1 MAVYVDHHLPLEGFP
16 LENLR
21 AYLTASG
28 WIQVDTERSGS
39 YWAKSDEDG
48 EIWLPSLTQVR
59 TFRTR
64 ILELLRIL
72 EDREGRPFREI
83 LGDVLDLDRDIQEIR
98 TFPGEKSGET
108 RLTDGV
114 EAVEG
119 IRKWIESA
127 AVSVAVGHPQA
138 LLPRRKPSRAQDLVS
153 ATKLLAPGAGSF
165 IWRISTPIADNPSQ
179 ESFSFE
185 DIPGGNGLD
194 DYSRLTT
201 KFLYSSTMATVS
213 AARAVHEH
221 GGTLEPFR
229 ERINQGVTA
238 NLCEALELSS
248 SSGRTPLSIRFRW
261 ATRRPVSSWMEPI
274 EISLPEL
281 EIIAWAG
288 REFRRE
294 AVDEGVNIHGVVV
307 RLVREGPSDG
317 PGQITIAGRD
327 VDSPEIS
334 FGHYWVE
341 LSAEDYLVAA
351 ESHSS
356 DKIVEITG
364 DVHRVGNRR
373 VLRNPSGFGVIY
385 GGDELG

>member
-1 MAVYVDHHLPLEGFP
+1 MAIDVVHQLPIEGFP

-21 AYLTASG
+21 AYLASSG
-28 WIQVDTERSGS
+28 WMEVDSESSGS
-39 YWAKSDEDG
+39 YWAKPDEDG
-48 EIWLPSLTQVR
+48 EIWLPSHTRVI

-64 ILELLRIL
+64 ILELLRNL
-72 EDREGRPFREI
+72 EDRESRPYREI

-98 TFPGEKSGET
+98 TFPGEKPGET
-108 RLTDGV
+108 RLSDGV

-127 AVSVAVGHPQA
+127 AVSVAIGHPQA
-138 LLPRRKPSRAQDLVS
+138 VLPRRKPGRAQDLIS
-153 ATKLLAPGAGSF
+153 ATNLLVPGVGSF
-165 IWRISTPIADNPSQ
+165 IWRISTPIADNPRQ
-179 ESFSFE
+179 DSFSFDE
-185 DIPGGNGLD
+185 IPGGNGLD

-213 AARAVHEH
+213 AAQTVHRE
-221 GGTLEPFR
+221 GGSLEPFR

-238 NLCEALELSS
+238 NLCEALDLSS
-248 SSGRTPLSIRFRW
+248 SSGRSPLSIRFRW
-261 ATRRPVSSWMEPI
+261 ATRRPVGAWLEPI

-294 AVDEGVNIHGVVV
+294 AVDEGVTIHGVVV

-327 VDSPEIS
+327 VDSPENS

-341 LSAEDYLVAA
+341 LTAEDYLVAA
-351 ESHSS
+351 EAHSS

-364 DVHRVGNRR
+364 DVHSVGNRR